1 MTDRECGCYDVPE
14 GLFDASPYYVAPPEP
29 TRPDLS
35 PDQRRTLRQRE
46 DIAAKRHPLTRG
58 PLHPFAAPEIASP
71 DAEKGR
77 PFTCGSCRFREVW
90 RYHNRS
96 YPKCVRDLTYGHHD
110 SSDVERGVVALR
122 NVSHG
127 AATDVRAWWPAC
139 AGYEAGDLS
148 VSRDAARSM
157 GGT

>member
-1 MTDRECGCYDVPE
+1 MSADLE
-14 GLFDASPYYVAPPEP
+14 LFDASPYYVAQPESDDP
-29 TRPDLS
+29 NLS

-46 DIAAKRHPLTRG
+46 DIAARRHPLTRG

-90 RYHNRS
+90 KYHNRS
-96 YPKCVRDLTYGHHD
+96 YPKCVRDLTYGNHD
-110 SSDVERGVVALR
+110 AADVERGRAILL

-127 AATDVRAWWPAC
+127 ASTDVRAWWPAC
-139 AGYEAGDLS
+139 IGYEAGDKTLS
-148 VSRDAARSM
+148 PDAARELPS
-157 GGT
+157 